1 MIENDAIGFV
11 FATSFR
17 GTHARNQ
24 GGLMNVVQSGLVNL
38 ADNKYIIFDS
48 CPLIEGNS
56 AN

>member
-1 MIENDAIGFV
+1 
-11 FATSFR
+11 
-17 GTHARNQ
+17 
-24 GGLMNVVQSGLVNL
+24 MNVVQSGLVNL